1 LQKVRAPAHSLFA
14 RNAYLGTIG
23 TQDRQISGG
32 IDHAPGSAMTQINSF
47 RDLLVWKKAM
57 DLAVRCYGASRRMP
71 KDEHGVLGYQI
82 RKCAVSMPS
91 NIAEGKAR
99 QSTAI
104 YMNHLWVAHGSDAE
118 LETQL
123 ELGARVKVVS
133 EQEAAAL
140 ISDAQEIGRMIQGLV
155 KSLER
160 SIERPRG

>member
-1 LQKVRAPAHSLFA
+1 
-14 RNAYLGTIG
+14 
-23 TQDRQISGG
+23 
-32 IDHAPGSAMTQINSF
+32 MTQINSF
-47 RDLLVWKKAM
+47 RDLLVWQKAM
-57 DLAVRCYGASRRMP
+57 ELAVRCYGVSRRMP
-71 KDEHGVLGYQI
+71 KDEQGVLGYQI

-104 YMNHLWVAHGSDAE
+104 YMNHLWVAHGSGAE

-133 EQEAAAL
+133 EKEAIAL
-140 ISDAQEIGRMIQGLV
+140 ISDAQEIGRMLQGLV

-160 SIERPRG
+160 SVEGPRG